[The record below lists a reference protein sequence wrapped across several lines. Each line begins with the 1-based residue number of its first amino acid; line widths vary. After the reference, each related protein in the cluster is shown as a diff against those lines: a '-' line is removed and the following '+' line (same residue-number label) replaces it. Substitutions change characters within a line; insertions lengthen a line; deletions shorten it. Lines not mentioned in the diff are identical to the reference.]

1 MITLHFNPQYDSG
14 AWFGEP
20 GKGVSKFK
28 ESYVGP
34 LGLLAYLEVQLGIT
48 AYEMP
53 QHGILAEYTKTA
65 QEAARKTPAVFF
77 AKSLELSPLATA
89 GELLRWRDELVLS
102 GWKPGLSVP
111 EDLTSGAKSILD
123 GLAEVESALPSGFRT
138 TADRWRA
145 LLATLDETPVL
156 EGFTVK
162 VHVSESHL
170 HPVHRAVLDHLR
182 RCGISVQSALGQ
194 QKPVDVTIK
203 HFHDSSDACLWAAA
217 QDGDA
222 LLVCSDGLGMASAM
236 SAFGKPFANAPA
248 SMTPRPVTHL
258 FTSAMLLLKDSGDI
272 RSFRDYL
279 SAPSHPLNRFEKNNR
294 NLRKALLDHVISQR
308 GFKDVDKIVEDF
320 ADGDSAR
327 LAMIKEW
334 IPGSGKPLTSGRIK
348 AMCDRIS
355 VWAKSVVKVVRD
367 KGEESP
373 YLDQWQELVSLC
385 EEMKFQCK
393 ELDIDNHPERF
404 MHVLR
409 TVSAPSASIAR
420 HAVAGS
426 RPIVSSI
433 DSIAV
438 DVQDVIWVDGAFAE
452 TPNPL
457 PFLCPKDV
465 EELSNILPHIWL
477 QDDALQQA
485 DDLFMAGLTHI
496 GGKLTILYCDSFAG
510 EKKEKHPFILRKAGS
525 VDYLK
530 NLPFETAPKEKAERC
545 PFLPIVPIQDECRLD
560 PAGLT
565 IPDHESPT
573 SLEDLFNQP
582 LDWVLK
588 SILRLYEESDS
599 NDSLIKGVVAHDVI
613 HRIVDK
619 AAGDGDKVNVD
630 ADAFERVFNADFDTF
645 FEDAVNETGAEL
657 NLPENKLDR
666 EQFKSDLQTVSIPKL
681 VEILRFSHLTIVGSE
696 VRSENVDISEHRLVP
711 PYYEPLH
718 ITGSIDLLLKNEA
731 GHYVILD
738 FKWAGRTG
746 RKLREEQIKK
756 GTDYQ
761 LALYR
766 KMVEVGTESIEAGC
780 VDAQAFFMLRTAE
793 LLTAYPAFCDRH
805 GRIPVVQPGARTH
818 QNTYS
823 ETLSEIHQKYSDVV
837 REFRAGIVSSGNL
850 KDPYLQYKVLKGKL
864 D

>member
-236 SAFGKPFANAPA
+236 SAFGKPFGNAPA
-248 SMTPRPVTHL
+248 SMTPRPVAHL
-258 FTSAMLLLKDSGDI
+258 FTSVMKLLKDGGDI
-272 RSFRDYL
+272 VAFRDYL
-279 SAPSHPLNRFEKNNR
+279 SASSHPLNQYEKDR
-294 NLRKALLDHVISQR
+294 RSLRKVLLDHVIRQR
-308 GFKDVDKIVEDF
+308 GFEGIDTIQDEF
-320 ADGDSAR
+320 AEGDEAR
-327 LAMIKEW
+327 LAKIKEW
-334 IPGSGKPLTSGRIK
+334 LPEPGRPLTYDRIS

-355 VWAKSVVKVVRD
+355 TWAKGAGKAVRD
-367 KGEESP
+367 KGEDSP
-373 YLDQWQELVSLC
+373 CLDQWQELVSLC

-393 ELDIDNHPERF
+393 ELDIDNHPDEF

-409 TVSAPSASIAR
+409 TVSAPSSSFAR

-426 RPIVSSI
+426 VPVVSSI
-433 DSIAV
+433 ESIAV
-438 DVQDVIWVDGAFAE
+438 DVDDVIWVDGSFPE
-452 TPNPL
+452 TPVPL
-457 PFLCPKDV
+457 PFLCQKDV
-465 EELSNILPHIWL
+465 GRLKEVLPHIGS
-477 QDDALQQA
+477 QDDALQLA
-485 DDLFMAGLTHI
+485 DDLFEAGLSHI
-496 GGKLTILYCDSFAG
+496 GGSLTILYCDAFAG
-510 EKKEKHPFILRKAGS
+510 KKREKHPFILRQAGG
-525 VDYLK
+525 VDELK
-530 NLPFETAPKEKAERC
+530 YMPFEELPDEKAEQC
-545 PFLPIVPIQDECRLD
+545 PALPIILVPEECNLTCD
-560 PAGLT
+560 GLF

-573 SLEDLFNQP
+573 TLEDMFSQP
-582 LDWVLK
+582 CDWVLK
-588 SILRLYEESDS
+588 SILHLYEESDS
-599 NDSLIKGVVAHDVI
+599 NDSLIKGLVAHDLI
-613 HRIVDK
+613 HRIYKK
-619 AAGDGDKVNVD
+619 AADGGSKVD
-630 ADAFERVFNADFDTF
+630 ADAFERVFKADFEVF
-645 FEDAVNETGAEL
+645 FKEAVHDTGAEM

-666 EQFKSDLQTVSIPKL
+666 EQFKSDLLTVSIPKL
-681 VEILRFSHLTIVGSE
+681 VEIIRCSHLTIVGSE
-696 VRSENVDISEHRLVP
+696 VKSKLVDITDPRILPDS
-711 PYYEPLH
+711 EPLL
-718 ITGSIDLLLKNEA
+718 ISGTIDLLLKNPA
-731 GHYVILD
+731 GSYVILD
-738 FKWAGRTG
+738 FKWTGSNGRE
-746 RKLREEQIKK
+746 LREGQILK

-766 KMVEVGTESIEAGC
+766 KMAETGTDTIPSGPVE
-780 VDAQAFFMLRTAE
+780 AQAFFMLRTAE
-793 LLTAYPAFCDRH
+793 LLTAYPAFSDRR
-805 GRIPVVQPGARTH
+805 GPIPSIHPGPRARTP
-818 QNTYS
+818 QNTYP
-823 ETLSEIHQKYSDVV
+823 ETLKEIYQKYSDTV
-837 REFRAGIVSSGNL
+837 RAFRDGKVSSGNL
-850 KDPYLQYKVLKGKL
+850 KDPYLDFKVIKGKL